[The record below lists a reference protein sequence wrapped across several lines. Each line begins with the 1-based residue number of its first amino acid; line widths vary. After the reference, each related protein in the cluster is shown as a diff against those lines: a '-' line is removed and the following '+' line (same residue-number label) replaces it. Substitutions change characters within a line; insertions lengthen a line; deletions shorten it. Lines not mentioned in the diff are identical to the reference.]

1 MTADMTID
9 IPEIIGI
16 IRETA
21 ETIGITEIAIATG
34 IETIGTIE
42 VSAEANL
49 GCFNCGATD
58 HIKKNC

>member
-1 MTADMTID
+1 MTAGTTTD

-21 ETIGITEIAIATG
+21 ETIGKIEIAIVRET
-34 IETIGTIE
+34 ETIGTIE